1 MNPINVRHVVLEELR
16 IAALDGGISHEKMA
30 ERIHERL
37 LPMIEGRLRLANVQA
52 SLAVWDE
59 PEMPGSMPKEMED
72 WSREK
77 IARGAVRATKKG
89 ILARL
94 KAFFSVE
101 ATHRHLKRGTFYVE
115 IARGRLQTEVPL
127 VDNALLVIYADTQG
141 DFWLRPPAE
150 FDDSS
155 RFIKL

>member
-1 MNPINVRHVVLEELR
+1 MNPINVKNVVLEELR

-89 ILARL
+89 IVSRLARYLSL
-94 KAFFSVE
+94 KP
-101 ATHRHLKRGTFYVE
+101 THKHLKRGTVYVE
-115 IARGRLQTEVPL
+115 IARGRMQSEVPL
-127 VDNALLVIYADTQG
+127 PDNSPLVAYCDAAG
-141 DFWLRPPAE
+141 DWWFRPPAE
-150 FDDSS
+150 FDEQS